1 MIAVI
6 LVFGWMPV
14 PMTTMPTERP
24 AVLVTVTVVPAFAK
38 LPVPATGARAR
49 VSWPVPFL
57 TKLIELPAALS
68 AMGALIVSAWA
79 PYW

>member
-38 LPVPATGARAR
+38 VPVPATGARPR
-49 VSWPVPFL
+49 VS
-57 TKLIELPAALS
+57 
-68 AMGALIVSAWA
+68 
-79 PYW
+79 